1 MTTVAKLLNV
11 GVAGLLFAAAVLAQD
26 RSVVDWLRTNAIPLA
41 TVEAGHSFADLEP
54 LKTLIGNARIV
65 ALGEATHGSREIF
78 QVKHRM
84 LEFLASE
91 MGFTIFSMEA
101 NMPEAYRLP
110 EPSRGQDSHACAPI
124 GCSW

>member
-1 MTTVAKLLNV
+1 MTTVAKLLNG
-11 GVAGLLFAAAVLAQD
+11 GVAGLLVTAAVLAQD

-41 TVEAGHSFADLEP
+41 TVEAGHGFADLEP

-101 NMPEAYRLP
+101 NMPEAYRLNDYVLNGVGDP
-110 EPSRGQDSHACAPI
+110 EQLLRGLY
-124 GCSW
+124 